1 MNAGEMPYFGEDRQ
15 ANRQAGAG
23 QQAPMS
29 EQDMTQDMLG
39 CQKALANGYGT
50 MILEASCPQLREIL
64 AQNWRQTVEDQ
75 YAIFEQMRT
84 RGWYQTPPA
93 QQQEIM
99 ASQQQF
105 AQMQM
110 QLQ

>member
-1 MNAGEMPYFGEDRQ
+1 MKTDKMPYFGEGRQ
-15 ANRQAGAG
+15 GSG
-23 QQAPMS
+23 QQAALS
-29 EQDMTQDMLG
+29 EQDMAQDMLG
-39 CQKALANGYGT
+39 CHKALANGYGT
-50 MILEASCPQLREIL
+50 LILEASCPQLREIL

-75 YAIFEQMRT
+75 YAIFEQMHA